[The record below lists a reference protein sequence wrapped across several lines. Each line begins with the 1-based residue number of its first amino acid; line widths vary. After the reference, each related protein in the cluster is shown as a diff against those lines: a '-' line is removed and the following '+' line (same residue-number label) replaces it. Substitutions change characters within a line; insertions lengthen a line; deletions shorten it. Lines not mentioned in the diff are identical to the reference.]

1 MTPYPSPDDPFMPT
15 PPAQHHHVDALGT
28 APTWW
33 SQVLNAQLPT
43 TSLPVRFALFVWVAS
58 LPSIVILANIV
69 TKQFDELQ
77 SDHLLAE
84 AVHYYMCSI
93 LWPVRPHSF
102 NLECVIIQLMLF
114 TWLCWSYLGKTRT
127 SSITFRHLLPT
138 FLGFATNS
146 LMTWMLGIAHS

>member
-1 MTPYPSPDDPFMPT
+1 MTQDIPTHHQDPRSSWWERVQQ
-15 PPAQHHHVDALGT
+15 AQHPASSLAVRLG
-28 APTWW
+28 
-33 SQVLNAQLPT
+33 
-43 TSLPVRFALFVWVAS
+43 LFLWVAS
-58 LPSIVILANIV
+58 LPSLIIFANIV

-84 AVHYYMCSI
+84 AVHYYVCSI
-93 LWPVRPHSF
+93 LWPVRPHSSF
-102 NLECVIIQLMLF
+102 NLEFVIIQLMLF

-146 LMTWMLGIAHS
+146 LMTWMFGIAHS